1 MLEGTSSTPFVHR
14 ELVDNSAPTKNPYEL
29 FSIKYRLEAIPNP
42 NELEARTLRTI
53 NDEINTRV
61 KDGIL

>member
-1 MLEGTSSTPFVHR
+1 MSIKKN
-14 ELVDNSAPTKNPYEL
+14 DNVMICRKNPYEL

-61 KDGIL
+61 KDNQL

>member
-1 MLEGTSSTPFVHR
+1 MLDKNDSVMISR
-14 ELVDNSAPTKNPYEL
+14 KNPYEL
-29 FSIKYRLEAIPNP
+29 FSIKYRLEAITNP

-53 NDEINTRV
+53 NDEINTRI

>member
-1 MLEGTSSTPFVHR
+1 MLYKNDSVMISR
-14 ELVDNSAPTKNPYEL
+14 KNPYEL

-61 KDGIL
+61 KDNQL

>member
-1 MLEGTSSTPFVHR
+1 MSI
-14 ELVDNSAPTKNPYEL
+14 NSNDSVMISRKNPYEL

-53 NDEINTRV
+53 NDEINTRT
-61 KDGIL
+61 KDRIL

>member
-1 MLEGTSSTPFVHR
+1 MLYKNDSVMISR
-14 ELVDNSAPTKNPYEL
+14 KNPYEL

-53 NDEINTRV
+53 NDEINTRI
-61 KDGIL
+61 KDNQL

>member
-1 MLEGTSSTPFVHR
+1 MLYKNDSVMISR
-14 ELVDNSAPTKNPYEL
+14 KNPYEL

-61 KDGIL
+61 KDGIVWMKNGKNL

>member
-1 MLEGTSSTPFVHR
+1 MLDKTDSVMISR
-14 ELVDNSAPTKNPYEL
+14 KNPYEL

-53 NDEINTRV
+53 NDEINTRI